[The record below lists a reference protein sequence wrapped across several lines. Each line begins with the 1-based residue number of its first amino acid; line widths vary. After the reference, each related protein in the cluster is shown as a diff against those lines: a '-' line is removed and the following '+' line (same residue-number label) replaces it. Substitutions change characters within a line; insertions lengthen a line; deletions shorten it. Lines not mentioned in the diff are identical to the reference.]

1 MKPAIKSTAK
11 STSEKGTSLDS
22 HPLSAQFLENTATLL
37 SEARRQKIPMWV
49 FWGMCFNLVIAPMVQ
64 ASTGEALSRGQAWA
78 IGILGLCTLAVS
90 VYLFVV
96 MFQPE
101 RF

>member
-1 MKPAIKSTAK
+1 MKLATKLPTKSSVLSFLPPSTQVLEETA
-11 STSEKGTSLDS
+11 
-22 HPLSAQFLENTATLL
+22 ALL
-37 SEARRQKIPMWV
+37 SEARRQKIPVWV
-49 FWGMCFNLVIAPMVQ
+49 FLGMCFNLVVAPMVQ
-64 ASTGEALSRGQAWA
+64 AATGETYSRGQAWA
-78 IGILGLCTLAVS
+78 IGILGLCTLVVS